1 MSDGLD
7 EINQIL
13 AAQRKVT
20 EHFQAL
26 PEAAKGDVSEAFKEM
41 LTLQR
46 GVVEACYIAAKADF
60 SDETEE
66 IIGRVW
72 AQRLRNAC
80 AAEDT
85 AKIDKL
91 LTLAK
96 HEMDIQDPVHPNMGQ
111 FLTTIQPFLDLASEQ
126 VERASER
133 HSEMMVEG
141 FRRAAETTPGMKLRI
156 TEEVGDT
163 LIKDEMVIGPEAG
176 YEDTMGMGRL
186 SKERMEILGI
196 NTNAA
201 QAHHERIT
209 RNYAKGIIHRY
220 PKLNARTD
228 FEEVVY
234 TVAQRAFRVADS
246 EFDKAIALTEPPHDF
261 VGMEP
266 GHFSWLKGQLING
279 LTEPLTEGAY
289 FSRSRQGDLQAKG
302 VMQSVVVRLDSVLR
316 SKPYFVSSSLPA
328 NDQGARTGNVLPAD
342 EPIIVFHDQP
352 YKLADGV
359 EVLAWIMHT
368 TDQGKLEPVG
378 TAYIVEV
385 GPMGQRGFD
394 MATVSLETEAGA
406 KLKDYVESLAW
417 ILPEQMKINN
427 KPGSR
432 KWQRKI
438 EEHRETILANGSLAE
453 VNLPI

>member
-1 MSDGLD
+1 MSDGLE

-20 EHFQAL
+20 EHFQSL
-26 PEAAKGDVSEAFKEM
+26 PEAIKGDSSEAFNEM

-46 GVVEACYIAAKADF
+46 AVVEACYIAAKQDF
-60 SDETEE
+60 SEETEE

-80 AAEDT
+80 AAADT
-85 AKIDKL
+85 AKIDEL

-96 HEMDIQDPVHPNMGQ
+96 HEMDVQDREHPNMGQ
-111 FLTTIQPFLDLASEQ
+111 YLATIQPFLDLANEQ
-126 VERASER
+126 IERASER
-133 HSEMMVEG
+133 YSDMMMEG
-141 FRRAAETTPGMKLRI
+141 FRRAAETTPGMQLRI

-176 YEDTMGMGRL
+176 HEDTMGMGRL

-196 NTNAA
+196 HTNAA
-201 QAHHERIT
+201 QAHHNRIT
-209 RNYAKGIIHRY
+209 RNYAESIIHRY
-220 PKLNARTD
+220 PKLNVRTD
-228 FEEVVY
+228 FDEVVY
-234 TVAQRAFRVADS
+234 TVAQRAFRVADG
-246 EFDKAIALTEPPHDF
+246 EFDKAIALTDPPHDF
-261 VGMEP
+261 VGMKP
-266 GHFSWLKGQLING
+266 GHFSWLKGQMIRG

-289 FSRSRQGDLQAKG
+289 LSRSRQGDLQAKG

-316 SKPYFVSSSLPA
+316 AKPYFVSSSLPA
-328 NDQGARTGNVLPAD
+328 DGQAAGAGSMLPAD

-368 TDQGKLEPVG
+368 TDQGRLEPVG
-378 TAYIVEV
+378 TAYIVEED
-385 GPMGQRGFD
+385 PLGQRGFD

-406 KLKDYVESLAW
+406 KLKNYVESLTW
-417 ILPEQMKINN
+417 EMPQQMMINN

-438 EEHRETILANGSLAE
+438 EENRETILANGSLAE